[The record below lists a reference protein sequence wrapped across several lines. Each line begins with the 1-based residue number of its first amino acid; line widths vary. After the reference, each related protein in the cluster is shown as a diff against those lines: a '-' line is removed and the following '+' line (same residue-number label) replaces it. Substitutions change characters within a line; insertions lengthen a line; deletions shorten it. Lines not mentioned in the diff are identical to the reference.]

1 MEEEDEVS
9 EDDPMSK
16 IKDFQKF
23 MSLVK
28 RATNIKSEKLF
39 RRKVFNYYM
48 ELFYFKQD
56 SMDISNDLNKSS
68 VFSRSPTFKIKE

>member
-48 ELFYFKQD
+48 ELFYFK
-56 SMDISNDLNKSS
+56 
-68 VFSRSPTFKIKE
+68 